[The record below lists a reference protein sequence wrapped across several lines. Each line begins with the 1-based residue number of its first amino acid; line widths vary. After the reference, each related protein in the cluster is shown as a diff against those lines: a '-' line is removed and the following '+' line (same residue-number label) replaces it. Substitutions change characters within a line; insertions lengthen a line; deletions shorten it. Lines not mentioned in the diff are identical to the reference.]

1 MKSILIIKYIN
12 VILYIFEKEQ
22 TETKYKY
29 YLLKKKLYIWK
40 QNVTPL
46 TIVFCLNK
54 ILYVKTNDTHPV
66 GKLDKHKLT
75 QFSTISV

>member
-29 YLLKKKLYIWK
+29 YLLKKNSIYESKM
-40 QNVTPL
+40 
-46 TIVFCLNK
+46 
-54 ILYVKTNDTHPV
+54 
-66 GKLDKHKLT
+66 
-75 QFSTISV
+75 